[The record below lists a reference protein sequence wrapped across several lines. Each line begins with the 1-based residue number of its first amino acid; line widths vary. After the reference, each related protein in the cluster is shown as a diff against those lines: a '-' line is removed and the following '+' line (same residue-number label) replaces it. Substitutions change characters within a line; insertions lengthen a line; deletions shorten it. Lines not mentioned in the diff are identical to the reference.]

1 MRGIGHGARGAFLGS
16 LFLSLVLVAQPAVAA
31 GPALDSPPAVGAPI
45 QSVGTQITSPLPPAS
60 AGPGALLGAQAHGW
74 LALDAAALAQ
84 AKLAAAAEA
93 RRIALAQAAAGGH
106 FSISA
111 SPSSRTIAQGA
122 STTYTVSTTVTSG
135 KTQTVSLS
143 VSGLPSGATGSFVPT
158 SVLAGNSSTLTVAT
172 TASATP
178 GTFALTVR
186 GTGSTGP
193 IHTTTVSLTITGTP
207 PSNNFSIS
215 VSPSTR
221 TVVQGA
227 MTTYTVSTLVTSG
240 VAQTVNLT
248 VSGLPSGVAGSF
260 SQSPITAGGSS
271 TLTVSI
277 GPGAAL
283 GTSTLTI
290 TGTGSS
296 AAHATTA
303 SITVTAVTPPGP
315 TLGSSWRGETQGGL
329 APPDPTGAIGPS
341 GYIELINLR
350 YGIFRRDGS
359 LVEHGDLG
367 ALTGFPVS
375 ELSDPQVVW
384 DPTAQ
389 RFYYLAL
396 DTVTDAYAF
405 GYSTSANPGSASDFC
420 KYNVN
425 AFYSSSLPDYPK
437 LAVTPDFVL
446 VGANVFRL
454 AAFYSGSDVD
464 WFQKPTASTCPG
476 SLGGGGI
483 FANLKNA
490 DGTQTSTPEPA
501 VNADASSAGWVVGS
515 ADVGTGSASHLSVFR
530 VTKSGSGGAV
540 ISAATPI
547 AVASYSM
554 PANAPELGATQLQDT
569 MDTRL
574 THAVAGYDPRI
585 GATAIWTAHT
595 VFGGAG
601 AEGRWYEIG
610 TAGTPSPSLAQSG
623 RVTDPSLSLYVWNGA
638 ISPDRAADDATD
650 SSAVTGRNMVMGFNT
665 SSAATDPTLQ
675 MVSQRGTGAQSG
687 FVFVQSS
694 PGPNI
699 DFSCTGGSTGNV
711 CRWGDYAGATP
722 DPLVSNGGQVWL
734 SGEWNTTPTD
744 DIQPDWQTWNWAA
757 KP

>member
-1 MRGIGHGARGAFLGS
+1 MRSIGHGGRAAFLGG
-16 LFLSLVLVAQPAVAA
+16 LFLSLVLAAQPAVAA
-31 GPALDSPPAVGAPI
+31 GPALDSPPAGGAPI
-45 QSVGTQITSPLPPAS
+45 QSVGTQITSPLLPAS
-60 AGPGALLGAQAHGW
+60 AGAGALPGAQAHGW
-74 LALDAAALAQ
+74 LALHAAALAQ

-93 RRIALAQAAAGGH
+93 RRIALAQAAAAGRRD

-111 SPSSRTIAQGA
+111 SPSSHTIAQGA
-122 STTYTVSTTVTSG
+122 STTYAVTTVASG

-158 SVLAGNSSTLTVAT
+158 SVAAGNSSTLTVAT

-178 GTFALTVR
+178 GTFALTIR
-186 GTGSTGP
+186 GTGSAGP
-193 IHTTTVSLTITGTP
+193 IHTTPVSLTITGTP
-207 PSNNFSIS
+207 PSNDFSIS
-215 VSPSTR
+215 ISPSTQ

-240 VAQTVNLT
+240 VAQAVNLT
-248 VSGLPSGVAGSF
+248 VSGLPSGAVGSF
-260 SQSPITAGGSS
+260 SPSSVTAGGSS
-271 TLTVSI
+271 TLTVSVD
-277 GPGAAL
+277 PGAAL

-296 AAHATTA
+296 ATHATTGA
-303 SITVTAVTPPGP
+303 ITVTAVTPPGP
-315 TLGSSWRGETQGGL
+315 TLGSSWLGETQGGL

-405 GYSTSANPGSASDFC
+405 GYSTGANPQSASDFC

-425 AFYSSSLPDYPK
+425 AFYSTSLPDYPK

-446 VGANVFRL
+446 VGANVFLL

-464 WFQKPTASTCPG
+464 WFQKPTSSTCPG

-483 FANLKNA
+483 FAKLKNA
-490 DGTQTSTPEPA
+490 DGTPTSTPEPA
-501 VNADASSAGWVVGS
+501 VSADTSSAGWVVGS
-515 ADVGTGSASHLSVFR
+515 ADVGTGSANRLSVFR
-530 VTKSGSGGAV
+530 VTKNGSGSAV

-547 AVASYSM
+547 AVAPYSV

-595 VFGGAG
+595 VLGGAG

-610 TAGTPSPSLAQSG
+610 TAGTPSLAQSG
-623 RVTDPSLSLYVWNGA
+623 AVTDRSLYVWNGA
-638 ISPDRAADDATD
+638 ISPDRAADDATN
-650 SSAVTGRNMVMGFNT
+650 SSAATGRNMVMGFNT
-665 SSAATDPTLQ
+665 SSAATDPRLQ
-675 MVSQRGTGAQSG
+675 MVSQRGTGPQSS
-687 FVFVQSS
+687 FVLVHSS
-694 PGPNI
+694 PGPNV

-722 DPLVSNGGQVWL
+722 DPLVGNGGQVWL
-734 SGEWNTTPTD
+734 SGEWNTIPTD
-744 DIQPDWQTWNWAA
+744 HVQPDWQTWNWAA